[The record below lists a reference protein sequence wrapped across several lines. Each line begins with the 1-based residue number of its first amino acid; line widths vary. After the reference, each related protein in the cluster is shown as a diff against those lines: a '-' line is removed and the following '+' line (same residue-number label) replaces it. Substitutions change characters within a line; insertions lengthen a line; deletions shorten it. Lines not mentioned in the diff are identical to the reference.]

1 MKSEKKILFA
11 FLLNLAFSIFEFV
24 GGAITGSV
32 AIVSDAIH
40 DIGDAGSLGI
50 SYFLEKKSKEKS
62 NEIYTYGYGRYS
74 VLGGLITN
82 LILLVGSG
90 IVIYNA
96 VQRLIHPVEI
106 HYDGIIL
113 FAVVGVVV
121 NFLAARL
128 THEGHSINQ
137 KAVNLHMIED
147 VLGWVVVLI
156 GAIVMRFTDWA
167 ILDPLMSI
175 GVAIFILVN
184 VAKNL
189 KEICEI
195 FLEKIP
201 NGVTV
206 EEIRDHIS
214 EMEGIKDVHHIH
226 LWSMDG
232 YHGYATMHV
241 VSDEDPHTIK
251 ERVKT
256 ELGAHGI
263 VHATIEL
270 ETTKEFMHKKEHH
283 MESYE
288 HLGHCHHHH
297 HH

>member
-32 AIVSDAIH
+32 AIMSDAIH
-40 DIGDAGSLGI
+40 DLGDAGSLGI

-74 VLGGLITN
+74 VLGALITN
-82 LILLVGSG
+82 VILLFGSG

-96 VQRLIHPVEI
+96 IDRILHPVKM

-121 NFLAARL
+121 NLLAARL
-128 THEGHSINQ
+128 THEGDSINQ

-147 VLGWVVVLI
+147 VLGWIVVLV
-156 GAIVMRFTDWA
+156 GAVVMRFTEWS
-167 ILDPLMSI
+167 IIDPLMSI

-189 KEICEI
+189 KEVFEI

-201 NGVTV
+201 NGISV
-206 EEIRDHIS
+206 EEIREYIS
-214 EMEGIKDVHHIH
+214 KMDGILDVHHIH
-226 LWSMDG
+226 IWSMDG

-241 VSDEDPHTIK
+241 VSDEEPHEVK
-251 ERVKT
+251 ERIKA
-256 ELGAHGI
+256 ELKEHGI
-263 VHATIEL
+263 VHTTIEL
-270 ETTKEFMHKKEHH
+270 ESTKEFLHKKEHH
-283 MESYE
+283 LESYE